1 MGRLVIPNLFLQLL
15 CPGPYIFTHVQVRG
29 PEAAFFEE
37 EVMKVKAVMVFS
49 GFMMTAIAFL
59 LLWQLLV
66 VALLIHGVDEVIGV
80 FGRLV

>member
-1 MGRLVIPNLFLQLL
+1 
-15 CPGPYIFTHVQVRG
+15 
-29 PEAAFFEE
+29 
-37 EVMKVKAVMVFS
+37 MKVKAVMVFS